1 MTNYHW
7 GLLRTLDCKLLSTA
21 ILGMAILEIMAKMMT
36 RMAMTMIMMIKGG
49 LLSISGR
56 ATYQMTALGRP
67 IHLLWFR
74 LTKDFSFNINIIV
87 IIIIIIQPSSSTLW
101 YEHWAWSSISF
112 MMTGP
117 QEVEAVFAFHC
128 FSIRFRTPCLS
139 ILYLFTFAVLC
150 FWVLNLCVLYFFLL
164 LQFYTVEYEKLLA
177 HFSFQSRRCFILLH
191 FTHTSISLYW
201 Q

>member
-1 MTNYHW
+1 MGRLGPGLFALCAIFHPQLVIIIIITIFISIIMTNRLW

-21 ILGMAILEIMAKMMT
+21 ILWMAILEIMAKMMT

-87 IIIIIIQPSSSTLW
+87 IIIIIQPSSSTL
-101 YEHWAWSSISF
+101 
-112 MMTGP
+112 
-117 QEVEAVFAFHC
+117 
-128 FSIRFRTPCLS
+128 
-139 ILYLFTFAVLC
+139 
-150 FWVLNLCVLYFFLL
+150 
-164 LQFYTVEYEKLLA
+164 
-177 HFSFQSRRCFILLH
+177 
-191 FTHTSISLYW
+191 
-201 Q
+201 